1 VLVALKHQHLTE
13 SVLKNINALTGPAT
27 LALSVINRLE
37 SKKLLG
43 HACGQEK
50 IVPAIAVGIDAVHG
64 KTVLLI
70 RVKKITA
77 GKVI

>member
-1 VLVALKHQHLTE
+1 
-13 SVLKNINALTGPAT
+13 VLKDINAVRGPDT
-27 LALSVINRLE
+27 LILSVMNRLE

-50 IVPAIAVGIDAVHG
+50 IVPAIAVGIDAVHE